1 MQTTRSILPARSTR
15 RIAGAAGLAAAL
27 LFAAAPAHAQDKA
40 TLDLLVKK
48 NVITQEEA
56 DTVAKSAS
64 IPVTP
69 KEAAVKKLTLEGVI
83 QLQYDWLTTK
93 DKTPNAVQPPATS
106 QFYIRRAYL
115 GALADLGNN
124 WSGEILMD
132 FAAGAK
138 PPAAPQGT
146 TDTGTQ
152 NYFEKVVIN
161 KKFDDYGIG
170 TAGFQKVQWDQEE
183 NTPSSQLLTIERSI
197 ATNYFDGAWG
207 GSSTGRLG
215 FGDRR
220 AGLFWNG
227 TVPAVDGLYY
237 GVGFTNGIQNS
248 LNYGNSGAGVA
259 AYNQFAGWLNLG
271 YKSSYAGLTYKVG
284 INLGYAG
291 DANSVSGLP
300 LAQGFNQTNS
310 ISGYNPYF
318 TVSYAGFTLA
328 GEFLQAD
335 VQNGRQAGTGAAAVY
350 SKAAPYGYN
359 ITPSYKINDQWEV
372 AARYS
377 YLSTNGRGTQINP
390 VEPNAQNTFAT
401 TSFDDAWSAY
411 AGVNYYIIGYDL
423 KVSAGYEFDQFS
435 DRQATLGGNFNG
447 SRANVQGLRTQIQ
460 LLF

>member
-1 MQTTRSILPARSTR
+1 MAIDVLSAPPAPTTAQGRRPAPPVQAHHVLPGFGPVSYTHLPARSTR

-115 GALADLGNN
+115 GALADLGNG
-124 WSGEILMD
+124 WSGELLLD

-170 TAGFQKVQWDQEE
+170 C
-183 NTPSSQLLTIERSI
+183 LL
-197 ATNYFDGAWG
+197 Y
-207 GSSTGRLG
+207 
-215 FGDRR
+215 
-220 AGLFWNG
+220 
-227 TVPAVDGLYY
+227 
-237 GVGFTNGIQNS
+237 
-248 LNYGNSGAGVA
+248 
-259 AYNQFAGWLNLG
+259 
-271 YKSSYAGLTYKVG
+271 
-284 INLGYAG
+284 
-291 DANSVSGLP
+291 
-300 LAQGFNQTNS
+300 
-310 ISGYNPYF
+310 
-318 TVSYAGFTLA
+318 
-328 GEFLQAD
+328 
-335 VQNGRQAGTGAAAVY
+335 
-350 SKAAPYGYN
+350 
-359 ITPSYKINDQWEV
+359 
-372 AARYS
+372 
-377 YLSTNGRGTQINP
+377 
-390 VEPNAQNTFAT
+390 
-401 TSFDDAWSAY
+401 TSRC
-411 AGVNYYIIGYDL
+411 V
-423 KVSAGYEFDQFS
+423 
-435 DRQATLGGNFNG
+435 
-447 SRANVQGLRTQIQ
+447 
-460 LLF
+460 